1 MFSTQ
6 YITFLKPLRPLLST
20 YKYQG
25 FCLRVLSHVQFWNKQ
40 WVWNLQMV
48 SAAPLRTCCIWHWGI
63 IQGKSLFTWSS
74 VVQLMV
80 NRLWQMSTKEIYSSV
95 PVFCSLLPHEF
106 VRQMYCFW
114 LAVAV
119 SWEPL
124 IGWNRSSWH
133 FWTIDNI
140 LTLGP
145 ITRSVTVLS
154 KSENILR
161 LFE

>member
-1 MFSTQ
+1 MYSYHCVNVFYSIYHFSQTIKTASFHLQ
-6 YITFLKPLRPLLST
+6 IP
-20 YKYQG
+20 G

-40 WVWNLQMV
+40 WVWNFQMV

-80 NRLWQMSTKEIYSSV
+80 RCQQKRFIPLFLSSV
-95 PVFCSLLPHEF
+95 PYFLMTSANVLL
-106 VRQMYCFW
+106 
-114 LAVAV
+114 
-119 SWEPL
+119 L

-154 KSENILR
+154 
-161 LFE
+161 